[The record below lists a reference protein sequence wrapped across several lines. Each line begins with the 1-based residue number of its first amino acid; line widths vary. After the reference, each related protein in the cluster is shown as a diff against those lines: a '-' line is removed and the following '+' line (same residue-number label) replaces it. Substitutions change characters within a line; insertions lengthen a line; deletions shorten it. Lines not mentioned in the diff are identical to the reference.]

1 MAKEINWNALTEEY
15 CEIIGCTEQKINEAA
30 ADNKATHRKLLKHR
44 EDVLR
49 AARVV
54 KETHERYPDL
64 GKEELTKQVYRSLVG
79 SVLLLFILQAFM
91 SVALKMAIEWFINQ
105 IFS

>member
-1 MAKEINWNALTEEY
+1 MTKELDWNALTDEY
-15 CEIIGCTEQKINEAA
+15 CEIIGCTEQKINETNDRAIS
-30 ADNKATHRKLLKHR
+30 KKLIKQR

-49 AARVV
+49 ACQVV
-54 KETHERYPDL
+54 KEAREKYPDL
-64 GKEELTKQVYRSLVG
+64 NKDDFTKQVYKSLVG
-79 SVLLLFILQAFM
+79 SVLLFFIMQAFL

>member
-1 MAKEINWNALTEEY
+1 MAKEINWNALTDEY
-15 CEIIGCTEQKINEAA
+15 CEIIGCTEQKINETS
-30 ADNKATHRKLLKHR
+30 DQGVSRRLIKQR

-49 AARVV
+49 ACQVV
-54 KETHERYPDL
+54 KETREKYPDL
-64 GKEELTKQVYRSLVG
+64 NKDDFTKQVYKSLVG
-79 SVLLLFILQAFM
+79 SVIFFFILQAFM